1 MTAEHGTASPPLAT
15 SRMRAAETVMQTVLV
30 NPKEYE
36 LQRQIR

>member
-1 MTAEHGTASPPLAT
+1 MMAT
-15 SRMRAAETVMQTVLV
+15 SAHSTHDQTLSAETVMQTVLV